1 MVLITQSN
9 NSLPGRLS
17 HALWGGGS
25 GGGREKC
32 CTIFIFQLHNR
43 ITSCSRRESTEGTF
57 FEQISQEAK
66 AAAAAAAAAA
76 GAGAGR
82 ALVSNRVGKKSTVHV
97 HRVNYSQQEG
107 CNFLH

>member
-25 GGGREKC
+25 GDGREKC

-43 ITSCSRRESTEGTF
+43 ITCCSRRESTEDTF
-57 FEQISQEAK
+57 FEQISQEVK
-66 AAAAAAAAAA
+66 AVAAA
-76 GAGAGR
+76 GAGPCVSIEQGWQEKHNTR
-82 ALVSNRVGKKSTVHV
+82 AQGELLSA
-97 HRVNYSQQEG
+97 
-107 CNFLH
+107 